1 MLRKSWRYIAVLLA
15 LGLLTS
21 LTIGGALAAQPG
33 NGKGKGPKNNPLGRP
48 VHAVGTTV
56 GTPSATSITVQP
68 KQKGKANLPA
78 NAAPNAKAKTAGT
91 PVTFVVTPDTKIV
104 GEGIAEGTT
113 PNLTQVAPANAR
125 VNVVGRMGTEGA
137 NKDKPV
143 ARVIVILG
151 PEDADAK

>member
-21 LTIGGALAAQPG
+21 LTVGGALAAQPG
-33 NGKGKGPKNNPLGRP
+33 KGKGQGQSKGPLNR
-48 VHAVGTTV
+48 VKVTHVNGTV
-56 GTPSATSITVQP
+56 QGAASATSITVVP
-68 KQKGKANLPA
+68 KARGKSGKSTDA
-78 NAAPNAKAKTAGT
+78 
-91 PVTFVVTPDTKIV
+91 VTFVVMPDTKIV

-113 PNLTQVAPANAR
+113 PNLAQVAPDKAR
-125 VNVVGRMGTEGA
+125 VNVVGRMGTEGT

-151 PEDADAK
+151 PEDADEDAK